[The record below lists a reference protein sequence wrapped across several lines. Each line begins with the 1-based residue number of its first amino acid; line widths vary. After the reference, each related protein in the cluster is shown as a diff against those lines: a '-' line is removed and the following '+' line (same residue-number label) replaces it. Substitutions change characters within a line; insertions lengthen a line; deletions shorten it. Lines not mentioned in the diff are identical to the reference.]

1 MIRDLLQEA
10 WDALKRNPTRSFLPM
25 LGIVWGIATVTLLI
39 SYGNGFRFVLVQG
52 FEAFGKSAVICW
64 PGQTSEQAGGERAGK
79 KIRFEQADVDVVRQE
94 APLVKHVCL
103 ETVNRPAIQYQ
114 ERTASG
120 RYEECAPNM
129 ARSAMKSRAKAAG
142 SAARIIRNGGA
153 SR

>member
-1 MIRDLLQEA
+1 
-10 WDALKRNPTRSFLPM
+10 M
-25 LGIVWGIATVTLLI
+25 LGIVWGIVTVTLLI

-103 ETVNRPAIQYQ
+103 ETVSRPAIQYQ

-120 RYEECAPNM
+120 
-129 ARSAMKSRAKAAG
+129 SRARRVLRIRRDSQRSSERG
-142 SAARIIRNGGA
+142 SLDQPRGLMRNGGG
-153 SR
+153 SP